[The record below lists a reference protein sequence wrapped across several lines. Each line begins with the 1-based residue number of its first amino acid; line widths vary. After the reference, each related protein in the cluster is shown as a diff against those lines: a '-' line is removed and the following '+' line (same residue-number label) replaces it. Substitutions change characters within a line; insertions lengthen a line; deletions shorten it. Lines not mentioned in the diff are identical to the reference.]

1 MHRENKEM
9 DLDQSFN
16 ESYPSSNIE
25 VSVYITYFN
34 MVLIAVMAT
43 IVITPSVMVINV
55 IWWTKELHTRY
66 YFFVA
71 NLLATDIVT
80 ITVRSISQ
88 YLIMILYLLGLDSNS
103 TQVILQLSIFPLFT
117 LLHLMTIILPV
128 TVAIERMIVIGF
140 PYRHRSIMTTKTVIG
155 ILATVLGVSL
165 VLSVTS
171 TIVVPADVMWPLA
184 IVYVN
189 TYIRLLFILFRL
201 TSAVFITIVNIF
213 LYYQVWVS
221 NRKAKENERLGNEEE
236 AKKFQKLIQLLRMQ
250 MKPTITLLIVGGID
264 VIGNVLIAF
273 AYTTIKVSIEPNTS
287 FYLEQF
293 LMYPVSVSLLICHP
307 LVYGLYMKK
316 IRRRLP
322 SCVSCP
328 NMCATQRSRVVTLHR
343 QY

>member
-1 MHRENKEM
+1 M

-34 MVLIAVMAT
+34 MIFIAVIAT

-66 YFFVA
+66 YFFVT
-71 NLLATDIVT
+71 NLLATDIVS

-88 YLIMILYLLGLDSNS
+88 YLIMILYLLGLDSDS
-103 TQVILQLSIFPLFT
+103 AQMVLQLSIFPLFT
-117 LLHLMTIILPV
+117 LIHLMTIILPV
-128 TVAIERMIVIGF
+128 TVAIEHMIVIGL

-155 ILATVLGVSL
+155 ILATMLGVSL
-165 VLSVTS
+165 TFTVMI
-171 TIVVPADVMWPLA
+171 TIVVSIDVVWPLA
-184 IVYVN
+184 LVYYDATVAP
-189 TYIRLLFILFRL
+189 FFVILRL
-201 TSAVFITIVNIF
+201 TSTVFIIAANSF
-213 LYYQVWVS
+213 LYYKVYES
-221 NRKAKENERLGNEEE
+221 NKRAKENERLGNEEE
-236 AKKFQKLIQLLRMQ
+236 AKKFQKLIKLLRMQ
-250 MKPTITLLIVGGID
+250 MKPTITLLLVGGID
-264 VIGNVLIAF
+264 VIGNVLISF
-273 AYTTIKVSIEPNTS
+273 VYTLIKVSTEPNTG

-328 NMCATQRSRVVTLHR
+328 SMCTTQRSRVVTLHR

>member
-1 MHRENKEM
+1 M

-55 IWWTKELHTRY
+55 IWWTKELHTGY

-71 NLLATDIVT
+71 NLLATDIVSV
-80 ITVRSISQ
+80 TVRSISQ

-128 TVAIERMIVIGF
+128 TIALERMIVIGF

-155 ILATVLGVSL
+155 ILATMLGVSL
-165 VLSVTS
+165 TFTVMI
-171 TIVVPADVMWPLA
+171 TIVVSVDVVWPLA
-184 IVYVN
+184 LVYYDATVAPFAV
-189 TYIRLLFILFRL
+189 LLRL
-201 TSAVFITIVNIF
+201 TSAVFIIFANSF
-213 LYYQVWVS
+213 LYYKVYES

-273 AYTTIKVSIEPNTS
+273 AYTTIKVSTESNTS

-328 NMCATQRSRVVTLHR
+328 NMCTTQRSRVVTLHR